1 MVTKRMNLEE
11 LEKIDS
17 KKMYQT
23 YDKWPEIAKDGFDND
38 FEKFDAKG
46 IDHVVFSGMGGSG
59 SIGDVIS
66 AILSKEDI
74 HVSNVKGYHLPK
86 TVDSNTLVIS
96 TSVSGNT
103 KETLTVLEKAQKTD
117 AKIAIFSSGGMIQKF
132 SKTNNLFF
140 QEISMIHSPR
150 ASFPK
155 FLFAIL
161 NILKEIIPIK
171 KTDME
176 EAISSLEITRNNI
189 FSNNLTEDNISLKL
203 AEWIKGIPL
212 IYYPGGLQSA
222 AIRFKNSLQENSK
235 MHVITEELIESCHN
249 GIVAWKINSK
259 VQPILMRGQNDHIKT
274 IERWNILKE
283 FFTDKKIG
291 YFEIESINGNILSKI
306 VNLVYLLDY
315 SSIYHAVLN
324 HIDPSPVNAIDFVKN
339 KL

>member
-1 MVTKRMNLEE
+1 MKIEN

-23 YDKWPEIAKDGFDND
+23 YDKWPEIAKNSFDND
-38 FEKFDAKG
+38 FEKFDTKG
-46 IDHVVFSGMGGSG
+46 IDHIVFSGMGGSG
-59 SIGDVIS
+59 SIGDVVS

-86 TVDSNTLVIS
+86 TVDSNSLVVA
-96 TSVSGNT
+96 TSISGNT

-117 AKIAIFSSGGMIQKF
+117 AKIAVFSSGGMLQKF
-132 SKTNNLFF
+132 SETNNLFF

-155 FLFAIL
+155 FLFSIL

-171 KTDME
+171 EIDIK
-176 EAISSLEITRNNI
+176 EAISSLEITRNSI
-189 FSNNLTEDNISLKL
+189 FSNNLTEENISLKL

-212 IYYPGGLQSA
+212 IYYPWGLQSA

-235 MHVITEELIESCHN
+235 THVITEDVIESCHN
-249 GIVAWKINSK
+249 DIVAWEKNSN
-259 VQPILMRGQNDHIKT
+259 VQPILIRGNDDHIKA

-283 FFTDKKIG
+283 FFNDKKIEF
-291 YFEIESINGNILSKI
+291 FEIKSIDGNILSKL
-306 VNLVYLLDY
+306 VNLVYSLDY
-315 SSIYHAVLN
+315 ASIYHAVLN
-324 HIDPSPVNAIDFVKN
+324 KIDPSPVSAIDFVKN

>member
-1 MVTKRMNLEE
+1 MNIKD

-23 YDKWPEIAKDGFDND
+23 YDKWPEIAKNSFDND
-38 FEKFDAKG
+38 FEKFDTKG
-46 IDHVVFSGMGGSG
+46 IDHIVFSGMGGSG
-59 SIGDVIS
+59 SIGDVVS

-86 TVDSNTLVIS
+86 TVDSNSLVVA
-96 TSVSGNT
+96 TSISGNT

-117 AKIAIFSSGGMIQKF
+117 AKIAVFSSGGMLQKF
-132 SKTNNLFF
+132 SETNNLFF

-155 FLFAIL
+155 FLFSIL

-171 KTDME
+171 EIDIK
-176 EAISSLEITRNNI
+176 EAISSLEITRNSI
-189 FSNNLTEDNISLKL
+189 FSNNLTEENISLKL

-212 IYYPGGLQSA
+212 IYYPWGLQSA

-235 MHVITEELIESCHN
+235 THVITEDVIESCHN
-249 GIVAWKINSK
+249 DIVAWEKNSN
-259 VQPILMRGQNDHIKT
+259 VQPILIRGNDDHIKT
-274 IERWNILKE
+274 IERWDILKE
-283 FFTDKKIG
+283 FFNDKKIEF
-291 YFEIESINGNILSKI
+291 FEIKSIDGNILSKL
-306 VNLVYLLDY
+306 VNLVYSLDY
-315 SSIYHAVLN
+315 ASIYYAVLN
-324 HIDPSPVNAIDFVKN
+324 KIDPSPVSAIDFVKN

>member
-46 IDHVVFSGMGGSG
+46 IDHIVFSGMGGSG

-74 HVSNVKGYHLPK
+74 HVSSVKGYHLPK

-96 TSVSGNT
+96 TSISGNT
-103 KETLTVLEKAQKTD
+103 KETLTVLEKAQMTD
-117 AKIAIFSSGGMIQKF
+117 AKIAVFSSGGMIQKF

-171 KTDME
+171 KTQVE

-203 AEWIKGIPL
+203 ADWIKGIPL

-235 MHVITEELIESCHN
+235 MHAITEELIESCHN

-259 VQPILMRGQNDHIKT
+259 VQPILMRGHDDHTKT

-283 FFTDKKIG
+283 FFIDKKIE

-324 HIDPSPVNAIDFVKN
+324 HIDPSPVNAIDFVKTR
-339 KL
+339 L

>member
-1 MVTKRMNLEE
+1 MNIKD

-23 YDKWPEIAKDGFDND
+23 YDKWPEIAKDGFGSD
-38 FEKFDAKG
+38 FKKFDSKG
-46 IDHVVFSGMGGSG
+46 IDHIVFSGMGGSG

-86 TVDSNTLVIS
+86 TVDSNSLVIS

-117 AKIAIFSSGGMIQKF
+117 AKIAIFSSGGMIQEF
-132 SKTNNLFF
+132 SKTHNLFF
-140 QEISMIHSPR
+140 QEISMMHSPR

-155 FLFAIL
+155 FLFSIL
-161 NILKEIIPIK
+161 NILREIIPIK
-171 KTDME
+171 KTDVE
-176 EAISSLEITRNNI
+176 EAISSLEITRNTI

-203 AEWIKGIPL
+203 AEWIKDIPL
-212 IYYPGGLQSA
+212 IYYPWGLQST

-235 MHVITEELIESCHN
+235 IHAITEDVIEACHN
-249 GIVAWKINSK
+249 DIVAWEKNSK
-259 VQPILMRGQNDHIKT
+259 VQPILIRGYDDHIKT

-283 FFTDKKIG
+283 FFNEKGIK
-291 YFEIESINGNILSKI
+291 YFEIESVSGNILSKI

-315 SSIYHAVLN
+315 SSIYNAVLN
-324 HIDPSPVNAIDFVKN
+324 QIDPTPVNAIDFVKSR
-339 KL
+339 L

>member
-46 IDHVVFSGMGGSG
+46 IDNIVFSGMGGSG

-117 AKIAIFSSGGMIQKF
+117 AKIAVFSSGGMIQKF

-140 QEISMIHSPR
+140 QEISMVHSPR

-161 NILKEIIPIK
+161 DILREIIPIK
-171 KTDME
+171 KISVE

-203 AEWIKGIPL
+203 AEWIKDIPL
-212 IYYPGGLQSA
+212 IYYPWGLQSA

-235 MHVITEELIESCHN
+235 IHAITEDVIEACHN
-249 GIVAWKINSK
+249 DIVAWEENSK
-259 VQPILMRGQNDHIKT
+259 VQPILIRGHDDHIKT

-283 FFTDKKIG
+283 FFNERGIE
-291 YFEIESINGNILSKI
+291 YFETKSVEGNILSKI
-306 VNLVYLLDY
+306 VNLIYLLDY
-315 SSIYHAVLN
+315 SSIYRAILN
-324 HIDPSPVNAIDFVKN
+324 QIDPSPVNAIDFVKER
-339 KL
+339 L

>member
-1 MVTKRMNLEE
+1 MVTKRMNLEK

-17 KKMYQT
+17 KKIYQA
-23 YDKWPEIAKDGFDND
+23 YDKWPEIAKNSFDND

-46 IDHVVFSGMGGSG
+46 IDHIVFSGMGGSG

-86 TVDSNTLVIS
+86 TVDSNSLVLA
-96 TSVSGNT
+96 TSISGNT

-117 AKIAIFSSGGMIQKF
+117 AKIAVFSSGGMMQKF

-171 KTDME
+171 KTDVE
-176 EAISSLEITRNNI
+176 EAISSLEVTRNNI

-203 AEWIKGIPL
+203 ADWIKGIPL
-212 IYYPGGLQSA
+212 IYYPWGLQSA

-235 MHVITEELIESCHN
+235 MHVITEDVIESCHN
-249 GIVAWKINSK
+249 GIVAWTINSK
-259 VQPILMRGQNDHIKT
+259 VQPILMRGHDDHIKT

-283 FFTDKKIG
+283 FFEDKKIE

-324 HIDPSPVNAIDFVKN
+324 NIDPSPVNAIDFVKN

>member
-1 MVTKRMNLEE
+1 MKIEN

-23 YDKWPEIAKDGFDND
+23 YDKWPEIAKNSFDND
-38 FEKFDAKG
+38 FEKFDTKG
-46 IDHVVFSGMGGSG
+46 IDHIVFSGMGGSG
-59 SIGDVIS
+59 SIGDAVS

-86 TVDSNTLVIS
+86 TVDSNSLVVA
-96 TSVSGNT
+96 TSISGNT

-117 AKIAIFSSGGMIQKF
+117 AKIAVFSSGGMIQKF
-132 SKTNNLFF
+132 SETNNLFF

-155 FLFAIL
+155 FLFSIL

-171 KTDME
+171 EIDVK
-176 EAISSLEITRNNI
+176 EAISSLEITRNSI
-189 FSNNLTEDNISLKL
+189 FSNNLTEENISLKL
-203 AEWIKGIPL
+203 AEWIKEIPL
-212 IYYPGGLQSA
+212 IYYPWGLQSA

-235 MHVITEELIESCHN
+235 KHVITEDVIESCHN
-249 GIVAWKINSK
+249 GIVAWEKKSN
-259 VQPILMRGQNDHIKT
+259 VQPILIRGHDDHIKT
-274 IERWNILKE
+274 IERWDILKE
-283 FFTDKKIG
+283 FFRDEKIEF
-291 YFEIESINGNILSKI
+291 FEIKSVDGNILSKI

-324 HIDPSPVNAIDFVKN
+324 QIDPSPVNAIDFVKN